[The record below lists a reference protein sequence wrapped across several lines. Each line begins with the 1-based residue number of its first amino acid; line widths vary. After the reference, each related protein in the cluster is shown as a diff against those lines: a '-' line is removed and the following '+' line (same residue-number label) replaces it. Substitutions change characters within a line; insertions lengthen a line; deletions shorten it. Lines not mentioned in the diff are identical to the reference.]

1 MFFMRASIIHVAW
14 SGVKKQIEGTARK
27 SLSRKLE
34 WSTSS
39 HLHLH
44 LRLKYSHQLDVFMVG
59 FGARW
64 ICFPIKQKIAMLC
77 YSYCN

>member
-1 MFFMRASIIHVAW
+1 MRVSINVAW
-14 SGVKKQIEGTARK
+14 SVVKKQIEGTART
-27 SLSRKLE
+27 SLSRNKLE
-34 WSTSS
+34 WWTSS

-44 LRLKYSHQLDVFMVG
+44 LRLRYSHQLDVFMVG

-64 ICFPIKQKIAMLC
+64 ICFLIKQIFAKFC